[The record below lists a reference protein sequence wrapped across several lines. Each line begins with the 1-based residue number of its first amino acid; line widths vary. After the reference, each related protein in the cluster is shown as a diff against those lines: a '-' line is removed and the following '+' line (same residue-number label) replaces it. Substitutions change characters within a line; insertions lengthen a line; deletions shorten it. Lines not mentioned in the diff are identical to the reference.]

1 MSNATAAGV
10 FVVVSLVV
18 ILAAVLIVRVT
29 ETVSAPRRRG
39 RVYVARVMKTTEE
52 RTMRKTLTMLAAG
65 GALLSMFAVD
75 ADAGGAGCGKGNHRG
90 RDGACAVAGQTVN
103 VGPPTRG
110 PNGQTTCPPGT
121 RLGNNGRNC
130 KRD

>member
-1 MSNATAAGV
+1 
-10 FVVVSLVV
+10 
-18 ILAAVLIVRVT
+18 
-29 ETVSAPRRRG
+29 
-39 RVYVARVMKTTEE
+39 
-52 RTMRKTLTMLAAG
+52 MRKTLTMLAPS

>member
-1 MSNATAAGV
+1 MRKMLTM
-10 FVVVSLVV
+10 L
-18 ILAAVLIVRVT
+18 
-29 ETVSAPRRRG
+29 TVSAAL
-39 RVYVARVMKTTEE
+39 VS
-52 RTMRKTLTMLAAG
+52 LLA
-65 GALLSMFAVD
+65 FD
-75 ADAGGAGCGKGNHRG
+75 ADAAGAGCGKGNHRG

-121 RLGNNGRNC
+121 RLGNKGNNC